1 MAQTQEAAEGNGQM
15 TTTQEDMSK
24 LQEQVKGLEVMQAG
38 QSATIA
44 GAQMTQAAAQ
54 AGTWST
60 MIAGGVGLVV
70 GMFLGIA
77 VIRTARR

>member
-1 MAQTQEAAEGNGQM
+1 MANTKELAGGNGQM
-15 TTTQEDMSK
+15 SATQEDMSK

-70 GMFLGIA
+70 GIFLGIA
-77 VIRTARR
+77 VIRTGRR